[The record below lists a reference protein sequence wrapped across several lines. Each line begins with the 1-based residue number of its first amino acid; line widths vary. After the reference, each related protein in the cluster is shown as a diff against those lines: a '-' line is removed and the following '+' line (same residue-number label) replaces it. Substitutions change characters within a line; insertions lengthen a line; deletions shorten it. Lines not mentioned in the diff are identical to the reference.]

1 MFQKIFNPITKKW
14 VFINSKKGKE
24 ILKLHL
30 YFLKLKGGESLYD
43 MIIDKNNNNT
53 NTTTIPPL
61 DINLL
66 NFC

>member
-30 YFLKLKGGESLYD
+30 LYFLKLKGGESLYD
-43 MIIDKNNNNT
+43 MIIDKND
-53 NTTTIPPL
+53 TTTTNPPL